1 MKMYSCGKSIMVCDR
16 GVWKEFDNFHDAWA
30 LVFLNRDIRGNVK
43 PVRMWKETVRSLVP
57 GVMKKTVRINIE
69 R

>member
-1 MKMYSCGKSIMVCDR
+1 MRIKSCGKSIMVCDR

-30 LVFLNRDIRGNVK
+30 LVFLNRDIRDNVK